1 MTITRP
7 TSVTPA
13 AVIPD
18 AEACWD
24 IVLARDTSFDGVF
37 VVAVRTTGVYCRPSC
52 PGRPKR
58 ENVTFLTGPEE
69 AEQAGYR
76 ACKRCHPRQ
85 TGPYDEAPR
94 LVAEACERIEDEDGA
109 IPLAELAAMIETTP
123 SALNAAFRRILGL
136 SVQQYVEGQRVQRLK
151 EGLREG
157 HPVTRAMYEAGYS
170 SPSRL
175 YESSDR
181 RLGMSP
187 GDYRRG
193 APGAVIEYATAAC
206 PEGRI
211 LVAATAKGVCSVRFG
226 DTDDEA
232 LAGLKAEFPRASIAP
247 SAGVGDEGR
256 IRHWLV
262 QITDHLQG
270 LRTRLDIPLDIQGT
284 AFQWRVWRALQ
295 GIAYGQTKS
304 YKQVAE
310 TIGRPTAARA
320 VARACATN
328 PVAVVIPCHRV
339 VGSDGSLTG
348 YAYGVHRKATILETE
363 AGHRGEAAG
372 GA

>member
-1 MTITRP
+1 MTTMTVTRP
-7 TSVTPA
+7 QPISRMGLG
-13 AVIPD
+13 IPED
-18 AEACWD
+18 DACWD
-24 IVLARDTSFDGVF
+24 ICLARDTSFDGVF
-37 VVAVRTTGVYCRPSC
+37 VVAVRTTRVYCRPSC

-58 ENVTFLTGPEE
+58 ENVTFLASPEA
-69 AEQAGYR
+69 AEEAGYR
-76 ACKRCHPRQ
+76 ACLRCHPRQ
-85 TGPYDEAPR
+85 AGPNDEAPR
-94 LVAEACERIEDEDGA
+94 LVSEACERIEAEDGA
-109 IPLAELAAMIETTP
+109 IPLAELSAMIGTTP

-136 SVQQYVEGQRVQRLK
+136 TVQQYVDGQRVNRLK
-151 EGLREG
+151 EGLRDG
-157 HPVTRAMYEAGYS
+157 QSVTSAMYEAGYS

-193 APGAVIEYATAAC
+193 APGAVIEYATAPC
-206 PEGRI
+206 PVGRVI
-211 LVAATAKGVCSVRFG
+211 VGATAKGVCSVRFG

-232 LAGLKAEFPRASIAP
+232 VAGLRAEFPRASVVH
-247 SAGVGDEGR
+247 GEGSVTS
-256 IRHWLV
+256 WLA

-270 LRTRLDIPLDIQGT
+270 LRTRLDLPLDIQGT

-295 GIAYGQTKS
+295 DIAYGDTRS

-310 TIGRPTAARA
+310 TIGRPTAIRA

-339 VGSDGSLTG
+339 IGSDGTLTG
-348 YAYGVHRKATILETE
+348 YAYGVDRKATILQTE
-363 AGHRGEAAG
+363 SEHKEEAAG
-372 GA
+372 VV